1 MQVALSLLLLNIFMC
16 SMLLVLNIIY
26 LTDYADDNTLF
37 MVGDNTEDMVHSLM
51 RSGGGANSLTHLD
64 YIKLK

>member
-26 LTDYADDNTLF
+26 LTDYADGNTLF
-37 MVGDNTEDMVHSLM
+37 VVGDNTEDMVHSLM
-51 RSGGGANSLTHLD
+51 RLGGNQFYDTFRL
-64 YIKLK
+64 Y

>member
-51 RSGGGANSLTHLD
+51 RSGGGNQFSDTFRS
-64 YIKLK
+64 Y

>member
-1 MQVALSLLLLNIFMC
+1 MC
-16 SMLLVLNIIY
+16 SMLLVLKIIY